1 MIGLSAQD
9 SNILHDPLEVSG
21 VDLAV
26 VIYVVHLGVA
36 GQFLDL
42 EIAQHR
48 FIRGGLLRARTIRT
62 DSGITRY
69 VLIQPRHYC

>member
-48 FIRGGLLRARTIRT
+48 FTRVGLLRARTIRT
-62 DSGITRY
+62 AYRITRY
-69 VLIQPRHYC
+69 VLTQPRHYC